1 MPGELARMASKWRI
15 DGVSWTSALKKG
27 DKFSRESNFWLIS
40 ILWQWPPYLIHT
52 DIDILMSNITVTQLK
67 QIRQIINGRELLRIR
82 MFLVYV

>member
-1 MPGELARMASKWRI
+1 MTTMRCARRHSRGHKLKGAEIEL
-15 DGVSWTSALKKG
+15 D
-27 DKFSRESNFWLIS
+27 FWLIS